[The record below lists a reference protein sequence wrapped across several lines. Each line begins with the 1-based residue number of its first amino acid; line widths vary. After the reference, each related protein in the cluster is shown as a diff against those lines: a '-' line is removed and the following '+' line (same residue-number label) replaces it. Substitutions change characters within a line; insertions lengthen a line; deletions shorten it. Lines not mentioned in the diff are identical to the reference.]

1 MPTLT
6 WAGKE
11 HATKEANSVPYRLLE
26 RDESLCYGDAA
37 AGNVIVQGDNLSALK
52 ALMPYYRGRVRCI
65 YIDPPYNTHSAFEHY
80 DDSVEHSTWLSLMY
94 PRLELLREMLSE
106 DGSIWISIDD
116 REYANLKCIGDE
128 IFGLDCFVSNIS
140 WQRTYSTR
148 NDSKGIVNEVE
159 HILVY
164 GKKPDWQPNKLPRT
178 AEMDKKYKNPD
189 NDIMPW
195 TSADAFAPDSV
206 KHQGMVYAIQHPL
219 TGEMIY
225 PTVDR
230 HWTFGQLEMLEI
242 MRGWSE
248 YELKNLYDE
257 TKRAKICGISSTE
270 VRSDV
275 KGIVLSRPLEEAQ
288 KQANEIYKR
297 GQWPRLYFTKNG
309 KGGIRRKIYLSDVG
323 GKLPTNFWPYSEVGH
338 TDEAKKEIFAIFDN
352 KAPFATPKPERLIQR
367 VIFLAT
373 NPGDLV
379 LDSFLGSGTTA
390 AVAQKMNRHYV
401 GIEIGEHA
409 VTHVVPRLR
418 KVIDGEEGGI
428 SKAENWQGG
437 GGFSFYRLGEEVFTA
452 DGQIR
457 KDVKFQ
463 TLAAHLW
470 MKATDTP
477 YGSGQPKESDSVRE
491 IMSTYGHDSPLLGIH
506 EGTAYYLLYNGI
518 LGDRRPD
525 GGNVLTK
532 KVLAVLPPHDG
543 PRIIYGE
550 SSRLHE
556 ETLKA
561 MGIVFRQI
569 PKEIPAN

>member
-11 HATKEANSVPYRLLE
+11 QATKEANSVPYRLLE
-26 RDESLCYGDAA
+26 RDESLCYGDAT
-37 AGNVIVQGDNLSALK
+37 AGNIIVQGDNLAALK

-116 REYANLKCIGDE
+116 RECYSLKLICDE
-128 IFGLDCFVSNIS
+128 IFGYDNFVANVV
-140 WQRTYSTR
+140 WQKRTSPDARLNLGEAHDY
-148 NDSKGIVNEVE
+148 
-159 HILVY
+159 ILVY
-164 GKKPDWQPNKLPRT
+164 SKAGINLHQQLNKIHPSDERIGS
-178 AEMDKKYKNPD
+178 YKNPD
-189 NDIMPW
+189 NDPRGVW
-195 TSADAFAPDSV
+195 ASV
-206 KHQGMVYAIQHPL
+206 DL
-219 TGEMIY
+219 TGQVGHATE
-225 PTVDR
+225 
-230 HWTFGQLEMLEI
+230 GQFYEI
-242 MRGWSE
+242 ELPNGKKMKPPKGRCWAISE
-248 YELKNLYDE
+248 DNFRKLIADNRIWLGENG
-257 TKRAKICGISSTE
+257 T
-270 VRSDV
+270 
-275 KGIVLSRPLEEAQ
+275 SRP
-288 KQANEIYKR
+288 
-297 GQWPRLYFTKNG
+297 
-309 KGGIRRKIYLSDVG
+309 RKKKFLSETEGVTVWTWW
-323 GKLPTNFWPYSEVGH
+323 TNNEVGH
-338 TDEAKKEIFAIFDN
+338 NQEAKKEINVLFGADNAFD
-352 KAPFATPKPERLIQR
+352 TPKPERLIQR
-367 VIFLAT
+367 ILTLAT

-457 KDVKFQ
+457 KGVKFQ

-470 MKATDTP
+470 MKATGTP
-477 YGSGQPKESDSVRE
+477 YGSGKTDNPGIVRGTMSD
-491 IMSTYGHDSPLLGIH
+491 YGQNSPLLGIH

-518 LGDRRPD
+518 LGDRRPN

>member
-1 MPTLT
+1 MPTLV

-11 HATKEANSVPYRLLE
+11 HATKEAHSVPYRLLE
-26 RDESLCYGDAA
+26 RDESLCYGDAT
-37 AGNVIVQGDNLSALK
+37 AGNVIVQGDNLAALK

-65 YIDPPYNTHSAFEHY
+65 YIDPPYNTGAAFEHY
-80 DDSVEHSTWLSLMY
+80 DDNVAHGTWLSLMY
-94 PRLELLREMLSE
+94 PRLELLRDFLSRN
-106 DGSIWISIDD
+106 GSIWISIDD
-116 REYANLKCIGDE
+116 DEGHYLKIICDE
-128 IFGLDCFVSNIS
+128 IFGRENFVNTVI
-140 WQRTYSTR
+140 WEKKYTVA
-148 NDSKGIVNEVE
+148 NDTKWLSDN
-159 HILVY
+159 HDFILAY
-164 GKKPDWQPNKLPRT
+164 AKEKDNWSPNPLPRT
-178 AEMDKKYKNPD
+178 NEMNKAYKNPD
-189 NDIMPW
+189 NHPKGPW
-195 TSADAFAPDSV
+195 KATPLHAKSGSMSSV
-206 KHQGMVYAIQHPL
+206 GFSY
-219 TGEMIY
+219 
-225 PTVDR
+225 
-230 HWTFGQLEMLEI
+230 TF
-242 MRGWSE
+242 
-248 YELKNLYDE
+248 
-257 TKRAKICGISSTE
+257 
-270 VRSDV
+270 
-275 KGIVLSRPLEEAQ
+275 
-288 KQANEIYKR
+288 
-297 GQWPRLYFTKNG
+297 KNG
-309 KGGIRRKIYLSDVG
+309 VVFTPPSGTFPRYSKESLKRMDDNDEIWFGIDGKSIPSRKTFLCDLKKQGVTSKTLWRFD
-323 GKLPTNFWPYSEVGH
+323 EVGH
-338 TDEAKKEIFAIFDN
+338 NHEAREEVKQFNPESV
-352 KAPFATPKPERLIQR
+352 FATPKPERLLKRILT
-367 VIFLAT
+367 LAT
-373 NPGDLV
+373 NEGDMV
-379 LDSFLGSGTTA
+379 LDAFLGSGTTA
-390 AVAQKMNRHYV
+390 AVAQKMNRRYI

-477 YGSGQPKESDSVRE
+477 YGSRQPKESDSVRE

>member
-11 HATKEANSVPYRLLE
+11 QATKEANSVPYRLLE
-26 RDESLCYGDAA
+26 RDESLCYGDVA
-37 AGNVIVQGDNLSALK
+37 AGNIIVQGDNLAALK

-80 DDSVEHSTWLSLMY
+80 DDNVEHSTWLSLMY

-189 NDIMPW
+189 NDVMPW
-195 TSADAFAPDSV
+195 TSSDAFAPGALT
-206 KHQGMVYAIQHPL
+206 HQGMVYAIQHPF
-219 TGEMIY
+219 TGNLIY
-225 PTVDR
+225 PSMTACWR
-230 HWTFGQLEMLEI
+230 YQQSEMLSI
-242 MRGWSE
+242 MNGWCE
-248 YELKNLYDE
+248 YELKDLHDE
-257 TKRAKICGISSTE
+257 AKRAEICGISPDE
-270 VRSDV
+270 VRPNV
-275 KGIVLSRPLEEAQ
+275 MGIVLSRSLEESK
-288 KQANEIYKR
+288 KQANIVYKR
-297 GQWPRLYFTKNG
+297 GKWPKLYFTKQG
-309 KGGIRRKIYLSDVG
+309 KGGVRRKTYLDSVG

-338 TDEAKKEIFAIFDN
+338 TDEAKKEILAIFDN

-457 KDVKFQ
+457 KDVTFQ

-518 LGDRRPD
+518 LGDRRQD

-561 MGIVFRQI
+561 LGIVFRQI

>member
-11 HATKEANSVPYRLLE
+11 HATKEAKSVPYRLLE
-26 RDESLCYGDAA
+26 RDESLCYGDAT
-37 AGNVIVQGDNLSALK
+37 AGNVIVQGDNLAALK

-189 NDIMPW
+189 NDYGLWRSDNPY
-195 TSADAFAPDSV
+195 APGAAT
-206 KHQGMVYAIQHPL
+206 HQGMVYAIQHPF
-219 TGEMIY
+219 TGAMLY
-225 PTVDR
+225 PTNGR
-230 HWTFGQLEMLEI
+230 CWTFAQDDVLKI
-242 MRGWSE
+242 MNEWCP
-248 YELKNLYDE
+248 YELKDLHDE
-257 TKRAKICGISSTE
+257 AKRASICGVSNHE
-270 VRSDV
+270 VRQGV
-275 KGIVLSRPLEEAQ
+275 QGIILSQSLAESKAKAEQVL
-288 KQANEIYKR
+288 KR
-297 GQWPRLYFTKNG
+297 GPWPRFYFSKNG
-309 KGGIRRKIYLSDVG
+309 QGGIARKTYLDKVG
-323 GKLPTNFWPYSEVGH
+323 DKPPTNNWPFSEVGH
-338 TDEAKKEIFAIFDN
+338 TDEAKKEILALFNN
-352 KAPFATPKPERLIQR
+352 KSPFATPKPERLIQR

-457 KDVKFQ
+457 KGVKFQ

-470 MKATDTP
+470 MKATGTP
-477 YGSGQPKESDSVRE
+477 YGSRQPKESDGVRE
-491 IMSTYGHDSPLLGIH
+491 IMSTYGHDSPLLGIY